1 MDSLGVPIMQ
11 SQSTGSDESTFLY
24 HTSCPECGS
33 SDGNSVYSDG
43 HTYCF
48 VCNHF
53 DSGQPCDDSGKQ
65 KKTAMLKGK
74 GWQFQRDNEL
84 PLVLKEGVNIFIPK
98 GQIHRV
104 IKGSTDL
111 KLKIEK

>member
-1 MDSLGVPIMQ
+1 MVKPFVDVDVNENKFIRTFEEDVPEEELVWHR
-11 SQSTGSDESTFLY
+11 DY
-24 HTSCPECGS
+24 
-33 SDGNSVYSDG
+33 YSR
-43 HTYCF
+43 T
-48 VCNHF
+48 V
-53 DSGQPCDDSGKQ
+53 
-65 KKTAMLKGK
+65 TVLEGK

-111 KLKIEK
+111 KLKIKKWKI

>member
-1 MDSLGVPIMQ
+1 MNPYTDENTIRTFSKDVDEMSLIW
-11 SQSTGSDESTFLY
+11 
-24 HTSCPECGS
+24 HTDQE
-33 SDGNSVYSDG
+33 DRTVTVLEGN
-43 HTYCF
+43 
-48 VCNHF
+48 
-53 DSGQPCDDSGKQ
+53 
-65 KKTAMLKGK
+65 

-84 PLVLKEGVNIFIPK
+84 PLVLTEGVNIFIPK